1 MRLIMVVLVAAA
13 IGVAGP
19 ALVGDGS
26 TGPLLAQVETPEVD
40 PAETNPAAWA
50 SLIWIAVGLIFLIL
64 LVGAILLGVRS
75 TGDRPPMWRR
85 RTRE

>member
-1 MRLIMVVLVAAA
+1 MRLIMVVLVAAV
-13 IGVAGP
+13 GVAGP

-26 TGPLLAQVETPEVD
+26 MGPLLAQVESPRVD

-50 SLIWIAVGLIFLIL
+50 NLIWIAVGLIFLIL

-85 RTRE
+85 RTRQ